1 MAATQFLIRNRH
13 CNVWYGRIVIPLKL
27 REHFN
32 GKREL
37 RKSLGTSDRTTAKRL
52 ALEFWI
58 ECQHGFDRLDDNL
71 KASFTS
77 TAQFVTWM
85 TEGLTGK
92 ETLLHMPPQ
101 KKIQNFLE
109 GRSEKRYLDINDAFG
124 NKTIINLG
132 DPEKEAAL
140 ALKLQEKAAELLERY
155 KDNPAMLDRLF
166 VPRQPML
173 DRIA

>member
-1 MAATQFLIRNRH
+1 M
-13 CNVWYGRIVIPLKL
+13 
-27 REHFN
+27 
-32 GKREL
+32 
-37 RKSLGTSDRTTAKRL
+37 
-52 ALEFWI
+52 EFWI